1 MAALPL
7 ADWLRSLS
15 DDALAALL
23 RSRRD
28 LATPPPANSDVLA
41 TRAGTAGSIA
51 RACENLDS
59 ATLAVLEV
67 LLIAGA
73 DEHPVDTGRLDDLLG
88 TPPPGALD
96 RLRTLALAWGPDE
109 AMSVPP
115 AARDVFGP
123 FPAGLGTS
131 SPELA
136 ALGSDGLLERLREL
150 GEDERALLTTL
161 SSGPPIGRTR
171 DAATDLPLEA
181 ATTPVQD
188 LLARGPLVRRADR
201 TGELPRAV
209 ASALPGGGTST
220 RSGDRAAWWC
230 RVRSRGAHRAGPAH
244 RPSAAIHGGYHRGRG
259 GHGIPPVHRSA
270 AADVVGATVTGA
282 EVGWT
287 RYPRAAQAHPGSRCR
302 RTHRRVAGGTGRGGW
317 TRRHRRKHLAGMGPH
332 HAHRLLVVL
341 TPVGALARP
350 RPGMARPSPH
360 ARPRRRQGRQG
371 QGDRAVVGGSSTSP
385 GPHAAPSGAEHA
397 RRASGGVRD
406 QKRRRARRAA
416 GLARPA
422 EGWSTAG
429 PTGTRHDGR
438 GHRVGRRRSGRADHG
453 RQDAAG
459 GRPARGRGRDGRRHA
474 PTR

>member
-115 AARDVFGP
+115 AARDVFGT

-181 ATTPVQD
+181 AT
-188 LLARGPLVRRADR
+188 
-201 TGELPRAV
+201 
-209 ASALPGGGTST
+209 
-220 RSGDRAAWWC
+220 C
-230 RVRSRGAHRAGPAH
+230 
-244 RPSAAIHGGYHRGRG
+244 
-259 GHGIPPVHRSA
+259 
-270 AADVVGATVTGA
+270 
-282 EVGWT
+282 
-287 RYPRAAQAHPGSRCR
+287 
-302 RTHRRVAGGTGRGGW
+302 
-317 TRRHRRKHLAGMGPH
+317 
-332 HAHRLLVVL
+332 
-341 TPVGALARP
+341 
-350 RPGMARPSPH
+350 
-360 ARPRRRQGRQG
+360 
-371 QGDRAVVGGSSTSP
+371 
-385 GPHAAPSGAEHA
+385 
-397 RRASGGVRD
+397 
-406 QKRRRARRAA
+406 
-416 GLARPA
+416 
-422 EGWSTAG
+422 
-429 PTGTRHDGR
+429 
-438 GHRVGRRRSGRADHG
+438 
-453 RQDAAG
+453 
-459 GRPARGRGRDGRRHA
+459 
-474 PTR
+474 